1 LKKEEKVFR
10 NLPRFEYLS
19 PETTEE
25 AFALLA
31 QYGPKT
37 KVIAGGTDL
46 VPQMRWGE
54 IRPEVV
60 LGLGRIP
67 DLQEIQFDHKGGLK
81 LGALCK
87 IGTIESSPIIRENYP
102 ILAQAASV
110 LACTEIRNRA
120 TVGGNC
126 CTAAPSAD
134 MPPSLLVLRAR
145 AVIASENGERVVPL
159 EDFFLGPKKT
169 VLDTHELLVR
179 LEMPPIRPNSAGEY
193 IKLGRRNAMEIAMIG
208 VAALITLRPRDNTC
222 EEAKL
227 ALATAA
233 PTPIRCKEAEQVLT
247 GKKLDKETIESAAEA
262 ASREASPRT
271 SWRSTEAYRRD
282 MIRVLTR
289 RAIQGAMDKIKS

>member
-1 LKKEEKVFR
+1 MFR
-10 NLPRFEYLS
+10 NMPRFEFLS
-19 PETTEE
+19 PKTMEE
-25 AFALLA
+25 AIDLLTRN
-31 QYGPKT
+31 GPKT
-37 KVIAGGTDL
+37 KVLAGGTDL
-46 VPQMRWGE
+46 IPEMKWRE
-54 IRPEVV
+54 IKPECV
-60 LGLGRIP
+60 LSLSQIP
-67 DLQEIQFDHKGGLK
+67 DLQEIQFDKKRGLR

-87 IGTIESSPIIRENYP
+87 IGTIERSPIIRENYP
-102 ILAQAASV
+102 LLAQAASV

-134 MPPSLLVLRAR
+134 MPPSLLVLGAR
-145 AVIASENGERVVPL
+145 AVIASENKERVIPL

-169 VLDTHELLVR
+169 VLKTNELLVR

-208 VAALITLRPRDNTC
+208 VAALITLRPGDNTC
-222 EEAKL
+222 EEARL

-233 PTPIRCKEAEQVLT
+233 PTPIRCKEAEQGLT
-247 GKKLDKETIESAAEA
+247 GKKLDKETIESAAET
-262 ASREASPRT
+262 ASGEASPRT

-289 RAIQGAMDKIKS
+289 RAIQGAIDKIKS

>member
-1 LKKEEKVFR
+1 MFR

>member
-1 LKKEEKVFR
+1 MFR
-10 NLPRFEYLS
+10 NMPRFEFLS
-19 PETTEE
+19 PKTMEE
-25 AFALLA
+25 AIDLLTRN
-31 QYGPKT
+31 GPKT
-37 KVIAGGTDL
+37 KVLAGGTDL
-46 VPQMRWGE
+46 IPEMKWRE
-54 IRPEVV
+54 IKPECV
-60 LGLGRIP
+60 LSLSQIP
-67 DLQEIQFDHKGGLK
+67 DLQEIQFDKKRGLR

-87 IGTIESSPIIRENYP
+87 IGTIERSPIIRENYP
-102 ILAQAASV
+102 LLAQAASV

-134 MPPSLLVLRAR
+134 MPPSLLVLGAR
-145 AVIASENGERVVPL
+145 AVIASENKERVIPL

-169 VLDTHELLVR
+169 VLKTNELLVR

-208 VAALITLRPRDNTC
+208 VAALITLRPGDNTC
-222 EEAKL
+222 EEARL

-233 PTPIRCKEAEQVLT
+233 PTPIRCKEAEQGLT
-247 GKKLDKETIESAAEA
+247 GKKLDKKTIESAAET

-271 SWRSTEAYRRD
+271 SWRSTEEYRRD

-289 RAIQGAMDKIKS
+289 RAIQGAIDKIKP

>member
-1 LKKEEKVFR
+1 MFR
-10 NLPRFEYLS
+10 NLPRFQYLS
-19 PETTEE
+19 PETMEE

-31 QYGPKT
+31 RYGQKT

-46 VPQMRWGE
+46 IPQMRWGE

-67 DLQEIQFDHKGGLK
+67 DLQEIQFDDKGGLM

-87 IGTIESSPIIRENYP
+87 IGVIESSPIIRENYP

-120 TVGGNC
+120 TVGGNL

-134 MPPSLLVLRAR
+134 MPPSLLVLGAR
-145 AVIASENGERVVPL
+145 AVIASENKERVIPL

-169 VLDTHELLVR
+169 VLDTNELLVR

-208 VAALITLRPRDNTC
+208 VAALITLRPGDNTC
-222 EEAKL
+222 EEARL

-233 PTPIRCKEAEQVLT
+233 PTPIRCKEAEQALT
-247 GKKLDKETIESAAEA
+247 GKKLDKETIESAAET

-289 RAIQGAMDKIKS
+289 RAIQGAIDKIKS